1 MSRMSVKEAEER
13 LQSSHDA
20 RWRAHNHSNEP
31 PEFFHYC
38 SAQGLKGILESRLF
52 FASDVLSL
60 SDYSEIFHGRDM
72 ACELLKKRSSPLA
85 EYLHDAFQRGRRLG
99 GLGETWFGHVVCL
112 CGSKDVLSQWRG
124 YSGTGGFAIG
134 LDPAKL
140 EQRVKQSDFA
150 ILKMVYDREE
160 QHRVLAEVIENFEEV
175 FREFAPKSVDEFNP
189 VILKMALILFNTF
202 FYFKHPA
209 FHQENEWRILKIN
222 PQEKVQFW
230 LRGAD
235 LVPYV
240 PLKFEPDLVKTIL
253 HGPGLTS
260 GINDSSIRR
269 LADTLGFA
277 HVNVE
282 KSDIPLR

>member
-1 MSRMSVKEAEER
+1 MSRLSLKEAEER
-13 LQSSHDA
+13 LQSSHDE
-20 RWRAHNHSNEP
+20 RWHAHNHSNEP

-60 SDYSEIFHGRDM
+60 SDYSEVVHGRDM

-85 EYLHDAFQRGRRLG
+85 EHLHDAFQQGRRLG
-99 GLGETWFGHVVCL
+99 GLGETWFVHVVCL

-160 QHRVLAEVIENFEEV
+160 QQRVLAEAIENFEEV
-175 FREFAPKSVDEFNP
+175 FRELAPDSLNEVNA
-189 VILKMALILFNTF
+189 VITKMAQILFNTLI
-202 FYFKHPA
+202 YFKHPA
-209 FHQENEWRILKIN
+209 FHQENEWRILKID
-222 PQEKVQFW
+222 PQEKVKFW

-240 PLKFEPDLVKTIL
+240 PLKFEPNLVKTI
-253 HGPGLTS
+253 
-260 GINDSSIRR
+260 DR
-269 LADTLGFA
+269 
-277 HVNVE
+277 
-282 KSDIPLR
+282 KSVV